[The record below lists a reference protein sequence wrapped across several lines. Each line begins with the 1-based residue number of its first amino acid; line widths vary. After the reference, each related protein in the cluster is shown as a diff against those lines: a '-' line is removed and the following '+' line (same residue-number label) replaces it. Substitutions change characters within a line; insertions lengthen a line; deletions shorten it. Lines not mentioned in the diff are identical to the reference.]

1 RGQSAEMVSVASEPT
16 VLYDASLAPWIIALP
31 AASAAILLLFGRRIG
46 GAIAGWIAT
55 LSVAAGSAMIHGA
68 RLAS

>member
-1 RGQSAEMVSVASEPT
+1 MVSVASEPT

-31 AASAAILLLFGRRIG
+31 AATDRVAIHP
-46 GAIAGWIAT
+46 AIAPPIRLPNSNRMAAD
-55 LSVAAGSAMIHGA
+55 AAGSAMIHGA